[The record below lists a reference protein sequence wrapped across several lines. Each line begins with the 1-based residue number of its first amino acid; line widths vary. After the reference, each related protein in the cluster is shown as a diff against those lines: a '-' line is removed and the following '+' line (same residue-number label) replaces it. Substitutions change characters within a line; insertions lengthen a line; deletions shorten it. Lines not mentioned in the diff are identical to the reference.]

1 MVLHNHGLHAS
12 YKFDVIEVRSY
23 VASSFVYILCIVTV
37 VLSLPLCKRGWL
49 VSKSDHA
56 TVDSVLH

>member
-23 VASSFVYILCIVTV
+23 VASSFVYIMYSDSSAFPTFVQT
-37 VLSLPLCKRGWL
+37 WL
-49 VSKSDHA
+49 AGVQ
-56 TVDSVLH
+56 V